1 MQGTYL
7 VLFMQ
12 ENRTHHG
19 TLLYE
24 WLLSQARK
32 LGLRGGTAFKAIAG
46 FGRHGHLHADHFIE
60 LAGDLPVE
68 LTFMA
73 TDEEAERLLA
83 FIPGE
88 GLSMF
93 YVGMAAPNG
102 PSNRPGGAAGRPPL
116 KGPHKA
122 PPGTWPQS
130 RTRR

>member
-24 WLLSQARK
+24 WLLSQARR

-83 FIPGE
+83 FIQGE

-93 YVGMAAPNG
+93 YVRMPATYGAING
-102 PSNRPGGAAGRPPL
+102 PVGS
-116 KGPHKA
+116 
-122 PPGTWPQS
+122 
-130 RTRR
+130 